1 VAIVTPGISIWR
13 VDLREPAAVVERAAE
28 LLTAQERER
37 AERGTAEV
45 RRRRL
50 IARAALRI
58 ALARCVGGSPA
69 ALRFETEPSGK
80 PRLDGP
86 GPHFSV
92 SSSGDSGLIAVTSL
106 GPVGI
111 DLERVVALAELEAI
125 VARRFTPAQAREIL
139 EQSGERRL
147 RAFYRCWTGIEAQV
161 KASGVGLAA
170 GLGTTTGETDPREWT
185 AAAVNAGRGLV
196 GTVVVAGVHPWA
208 NATLAALPL
217 VLRHELGE

>member
-13 VDLREPAAVVERAAE
+13 VDLREPPAVVQRAAV
-28 LLTAQERER
+28 LLTAPERER

-58 ALARCVGGSPA
+58 ALARCLGCPPA
-69 ALRFETEPSGK
+69 ALRFATDPSGK

-92 SSSGDSGLIAVTSL
+92 SSSGDWSLIAVTSL

-147 RAFYRCWTGIEAQV
+147 AAFYRCWTRIEAQL

-170 GLGTTTGETDPREWT
+170 GLGTTMGDTDEREWT

-196 GTVVVAGVHPWA
+196 GAVVVGGVHPWA
-208 NATLAALPL
+208 NATLPAVPL
-217 VLRHELGE
+217 VVRHQLGE